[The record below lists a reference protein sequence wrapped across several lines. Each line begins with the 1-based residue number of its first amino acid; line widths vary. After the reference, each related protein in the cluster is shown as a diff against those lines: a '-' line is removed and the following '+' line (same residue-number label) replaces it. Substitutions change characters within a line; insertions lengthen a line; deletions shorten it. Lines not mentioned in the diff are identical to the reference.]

1 MANGPSRRSTPRVDY
16 ETLADLR
23 YHIRRFL
30 RVREEAARAAGVE
43 PQQYLLILQVKGFER
58 RQPATIG
65 ALTERLQIR
74 HHATVQ
80 LVDRLVQRGMVRRRR
95 AELDRRGV
103 VVELTSRGEA
113 VLRKL
118 ALYSL
123 AELRT
128 GGPALAS
135 TLTRVI
141 ELNGAGRPGGEKAAG
156 GAEEGSRMCCA
167 STIVGSS
174 WARRRP
180 HPRPL
185 GVGQGHMGTGRSRR
199 HGGDRAAADPHH
211 DGGAS
216 RAGRSAEGMV
226 IPPAV
231 R

>member
-1 MANGPSRRSTPRVDY
+1 MAKGPTPRESPPRVDY
-16 ETLADLR
+16 QTLADLR

-43 PQQYLLILQVKGFER
+43 PQQYVLLLQVKGFER

-80 LVDRLVQRGMVRRRR
+80 LVDRLEGRGLVRRRR
-95 AELDRRGV
+95 AEIDRRGV
-103 VVELTSRGEA
+103 VVELTTRGEA

-141 ELNGAGRPGGEKAAG
+141 ELNGGRPRAKT
-156 GAEEGSRMCCA
+156 R
-167 STIVGSS
+167 
-174 WARRRP
+174 
-180 HPRPL
+180 
-185 GVGQGHMGTGRSRR
+185 GRTR
-199 HGGDRAAADPHH
+199 
-211 DGGAS
+211 
-216 RAGRSAEGMV
+216 
-226 IPPAV
+226 
-231 R
+231 

>member
-1 MANGPSRRSTPRVDY
+1 MGEPSFDAASRLRDARRSALSHPALSPSSRRGGARGG
-16 ETLADLR
+16 R
-23 YHIRRFL
+23 G
-30 RVREEAARAAGVE
+30 AAAVPPHPAGE
-43 PQQYLLILQVKGFER
+43 GFER

-141 ELNGAGRPGGEKAAG
+141 ELNGVGRP
-156 GAEEGSRMCCA
+156 
-167 STIVGSS
+167 
-174 WARRRP
+174 RRRKS
-180 HPRPL
+180 
-185 GVGQGHMGTGRSRR
+185 SRR
-199 HGGDRAAADPHH
+199 R
-211 DGGAS
+211 
-216 RAGRSAEGMV
+216 
-226 IPPAV
+226 
-231 R
+231 

>member
-1 MANGPSRRSTPRVDY
+1 MAKGGPRRRSTPRVDY

-65 ALTERLQIR
+65 ALAERLQIR

-80 LVDRLVQRGMVRRRR
+80 LVDRLAQRGMVRRRR

-128 GGPALAS
+128 GGRALAS

-141 ELNGAGRPGGEKAAG
+141 ELDGAGRP
-156 GAEEGSRMCCA
+156 
-167 STIVGSS
+167 
-174 WARRRP
+174 RRRKS
-180 HPRPL
+180 
-185 GVGQGHMGTGRSRR
+185 SRR
-199 HGGDRAAADPHH
+199 
-211 DGGAS
+211 S
-216 RAGRSAEGMV
+216 
-226 IPPAV
+226 
-231 R
+231 

>member
-1 MANGPSRRSTPRVDY
+1 MVKRGARRRPMPQVDY

-30 RVREEAARAAGVE
+30 RVREEAARATGVE
-43 PQQYLLILQVKGFER
+43 PQQYVLLLQVKGFER
-58 RQPATIG
+58 RRPATIG

-80 LVDRLVQRGMVRRRR
+80 LVDRLAQRGLVRRRR

-103 VVELTSRGEA
+103 LVELTGRGEA

-141 ELNGAGRPGGEKAAG
+141 ELNGAGRP
-156 GAEEGSRMCCA
+156 
-167 STIVGSS
+167 
-174 WARRRP
+174 RRSKTRANK
-180 HPRPL
+180 
-185 GVGQGHMGTGRSRR
+185 SRR
-199 HGGDRAAADPHH
+199 
-211 DGGAS
+211 
-216 RAGRSAEGMV
+216 
-226 IPPAV
+226 
-231 R
+231 

>member
-1 MANGPSRRSTPRVDY
+1 MRYHGVILSRPMSARPAPRRASPRVDY

-43 PQQYLLILQVKGFER
+43 PQQYVLLLQVKGFEGR
-58 RQPATIG
+58 RLATIG

-80 LVDRLVQRGMVRRRR
+80 LVDRLAQRGMVRRRR

-103 VVELTSRGEA
+103 VVELTARGEA

-118 ALYSL
+118 ALNSL

-128 GGPALAS
+128 AGPALAA

-141 ELNGAGRPGGEKAAG
+141 ELDGAGRTRTAKGKE
-156 GAEEGSRMCCA
+156 
-167 STIVGSS
+167 
-174 WARRRP
+174 ARD
-180 HPRPL
+180 
-185 GVGQGHMGTGRSRR
+185 S
-199 HGGDRAAADPHH
+199 
-211 DGGAS
+211 
-216 RAGRSAEGMV
+216 
-226 IPPAV
+226 
-231 R
+231 